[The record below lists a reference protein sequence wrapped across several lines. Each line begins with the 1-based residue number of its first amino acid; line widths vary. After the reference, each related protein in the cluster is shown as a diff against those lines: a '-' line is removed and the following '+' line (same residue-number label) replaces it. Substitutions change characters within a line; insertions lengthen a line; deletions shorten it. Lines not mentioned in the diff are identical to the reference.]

1 MKFKVI
7 FIFYCFWVISCVE
20 STSKVERDNKLD
32 TDSSLAKGSDSQIL
46 NSKISGELSNGNHL
60 TDDPDTSLAKFLFN
74 EFGNIN
80 FEDNFEELVRW
91 ELEHDKI
98 KDVLNGLYSD
108 NSNYRFVLDS
118 LEKYRIS
125 FIEYNRNLLFE
136 DYEKLRTLTGPPL
149 DFLYSIKDSVA
160 VDLMKRALMN
170 KSLSED
176 EREEIISKLKDGN

>member
-1 MKFKVI
+1 MNFKLI
-7 FIFYCFWVISCVE
+7 FIFNCLSMISCVE
-20 STSKVERDNKLD
+20 NPPKVERDDKLN
-32 TDSSLAKGSDSQIL
+32 TDSNLTKGLDSQII

-60 TDDPDTSLAKFLFN
+60 TDDPDTSLAKFLFD
-74 EFGNIN
+74 EFGDIN
-80 FEDNFEELVRW
+80 FEDNFTELVRW

-98 KDVLNGLYSD
+98 KDVINSLYSD

-118 LEKYRIS
+118 LEKYRAS
-125 FIEYNRNLLFE
+125 FIEYNRNMLFE

-149 DFLYSIKDSVA
+149 DFLYSIKDSAA
-160 VDLMKRALMN
+160 VDLMKRALKN